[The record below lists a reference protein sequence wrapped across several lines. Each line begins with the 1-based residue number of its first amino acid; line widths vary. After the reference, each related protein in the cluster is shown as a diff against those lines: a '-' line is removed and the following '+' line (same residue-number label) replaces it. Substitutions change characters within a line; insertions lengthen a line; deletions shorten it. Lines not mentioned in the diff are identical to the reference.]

1 MLELQLT
8 PEIERILA
16 DVSARTGD
24 APELL
29 ARRALL
35 AYLEDLEDYAAAV
48 EAWKEHD
55 PSKTISAEEMLRELG
70 MEP

>member
-1 MLELQLT
+1 MLELQLS
-8 PEIERILA
+8 PEVERILA

-24 APELL
+24 PKEEL
-29 ARRALL
+29 ARKALL

-55 PSKTISAEEMLRELG
+55 PSKTLSTEEMLRELG
-70 MEP
+70 VED